1 MRFPVRKREVLK
13 LPRYWRF
20 GGGACRDVQCF
31 PAPADRD
38 AISAKAFCK
47 EGLAS
52 VSADLRRGGKT
63 FMGKAFPPFLK
74 LSCIAK
80 AVVLEK
86 CHEGSGALVGRDH
99 EQQAVH
105 TIEDPAVAGQDVA

>member
-1 MRFPVRKREVLK
+1 
-13 LPRYWRF
+13 
-20 GGGACRDVQCF
+20 
-31 PAPADRD
+31 
-38 AISAKAFCK
+38 
-47 EGLAS
+47 
-52 VSADLRRGGKT
+52 
-63 FMGKAFPPFLK
+63 MGKAFPPFLK